1 MLVHEHEYM
10 YVNTKSL
17 QHFDTGKDFF
27 NILNKAHSAKVVD
40 TQKLQ

>member
-1 MLVHEHEYM
+1 MPVHDHEYM
-10 YVNTKSL
+10 YVNTILL
-17 QHFDTGKDFF
+17 QDFDTGKDFF